1 MVKRRSE
8 TDEPKEVPPAMT
20 PDGEARGEEDSIE
33 ILEVVGMEPEA
44 ASKSLP
50 ETQPSLIEAGEGDDD
65 SIPYGRRELYDM
77 LLRSQAE
84 FDNAR
89 KRMEREKQEGR
100 QRLWMDLLRRLL
112 PILDN
117 FDRALHDPAS
127 GEKDAF
133 RQGVELTVQQMRD
146 FLVREGL
153 EEIRALGEKFDPHLH
168 EAVEIQSVEGFEE
181 GMVLEEL
188 RKGYR
193 FQGQLLRPT
202 LVRVSAGRASQGPG
216 EP

>member
-20 PDGEARGEEDSIE
+20 PDEEARGGEDSIE
-33 ILEVVGMEPEA
+33 ILEVVGMEPDA
-44 ASKSLP
+44 ASTSLR
-50 ETQPSLIEAGEGDDD
+50 ETQPSLIEAGEDDDD
-65 SIPYGRRELYDM
+65 SIPYARRELYDM

-117 FDRALHDPAS
+117 FDRA
-127 GEKDAF
+127 
-133 RQGVELTVQQMRD
+133 
-146 FLVREGL
+146 
-153 EEIRALGEKFDPHLH
+153 
-168 EAVEIQSVEGFEE
+168 
-181 GMVLEEL
+181 
-188 RKGYR
+188 
-193 FQGQLLRPT
+193 
-202 LVRVSAGRASQGPG
+202 
-216 EP
+216 